1 MPEPLDTEVLLE
13 GKIDGGVSIG
23 FNCDVEAVLMYGF
36 EGAVWIVFTW
46 PAENEFT
53 EGAVWIG
60 ATCAVEVVVLTGL
73 LEGAVL
79 IGVTWT
85 VEDEDVGIEGAVS
98 IGVTV
103 VFDTEVVDTV
113 VVGTVGA
120 VWVWVGVTVVV
131 ETALDGI
138 EGGVWIGVTVV
149 LVVALTVM
157 SVGSTILTVVVLV
170 ATPGPELT
178 VPWVVGLFWA
188 LTANIIPAISPPK
201 ANNPSMPNTIGQHI
215 PPFSAATFE
224 TGLTGYLFFS

>member
-60 ATCAVEVVVLTGL
+60 ATRAVEVAVLTGL
-73 LEGAVL
+73 LAGAVW

-85 VEDEDVGIEGAVS
+85 VEDEDVGIEGAVW
-98 IGVTV
+98 IGVTA
-103 VFDTEVVDTV
+103 VVDTA

-120 VWVWVGVTVVV
+120 VWVGVTVVV
-131 ETALDGI
+131 EIALDGI

-215 PPFSAATFE
+215 PPFSGATFE
-224 TGLTGYLFFS
+224 TGLTGYFFFS

>member
-13 GKIDGGVSIG
+13 GKIDGRVSIG
-23 FNCDVEAVLMYGF
+23 FNCDVEAVLMVGF
-36 EGAVWIVFTW
+36 
-46 PAENEFT
+46 
-53 EGAVWIG
+53 
-60 ATCAVEVVVLTGL
+60 
-73 LEGAVL
+73 EGAVL

-85 VEDEDVGIEGAVS
+85 VEDEDVGIEGTVS
-98 IGVTV
+98 IGVT
-103 VFDTEVVDTV
+103 EVVDTAVGGTV

-120 VWVWVGVTVVV
+120 
-131 ETALDGI
+131 
-138 EGGVWIGVTVV
+138 VWIGVTVV

-224 TGLTGYLFFS
+224 TGLTGYFFFS